1 MPYLKPK
8 AEPWKKLVRLLR
20 GYGITGAALAGILEV
35 SQPTAYRRLREPGS
49 FTLDELYAVS
59 VRGHVPME
67 EIREAVSR

>member
-8 AEPWKKLVRLLR
+8 AEPWKKLLRLLR
-20 GYGITGAALAGILEV
+20 GYGITGTTLAGILEV

-49 FTLDELYAVS
+49 FTLDELYAIS
-59 VRGHVPME
+59 ARAHIPME

>member
-20 GYGITGAALAGILEV
+20 GYGITGATLAGILEV

-49 FTLDELYAVS
+49 FTLDELYAIS
-59 VRGHVPME
+59 VRGHIPATE
-67 EIREAVSR
+67 LREAISR